1 MWPSPRIHFHATML
15 SHKRKLSVKRSQHYQ
30 FWYFR
35 KQICTVCPK
44 TIIQLLWELPRWS
57 MVNGQFSPTSFH
69 EGRRS
74 GGVLYLIRAATKVF
88 KYVDHSPKIWNRVF
102 PNNPWHWQL
111 TWKSLKLK
119 KKKILL
125 TDNSNWVSSKIPN
138 KIQLKYNFQQSEM
151 VKWQKHFQA
160 KPINCGQLGNEE
172 RNIKWQCL
180 FGKLPDPSRQYYYSH
195 FLYFY

>member
-57 MVNGQFSPTSFH
+57 MVNGQFSPSFH

-119 KKKILL
+119 NWRRRKSFLL
-125 TDNSNWVSSKIPN
+125 TTEIEFPQKSPIKFNWNRIFN
-138 KIQLKYNFQQSEM
+138 K
-151 VKWQKHFQA
+151 VKWWNGRSIS
-160 KPINCGQLGNEE
+160 KPNQ
-172 RNIKWQCL
+172 
-180 FGKLPDPSRQYYYSH
+180 
-195 FLYFY
+195 